1 MLKAEPKGCAGEEV
15 RKWGKKK
22 KSKRWPQGFW
32 SELGLELSAPTSI
45 LLLLPSA
52 LYSLFTDIFH
62 LQVQNCPSFSCD
74 TVFAVLFSF
83 SFIFNLKVTKKQTKP
98 GKHKLPHP
106 ELNSIWWDLEKE
118 MATHSSVL
126 AWRIPGTAELGGLPS
141 SIALSRTRLKWLS
154 SMFYIQGII
163 ELLTHPTMFCPQSK
177 SVVTD
182 GHEIKIKEK

>member
-1 MLKAEPKGCAGEEV
+1 MNIARVQTRDDSGGGEKWSNSGYMLKAEPKGCAGEEV

-45 LLLLPSA
+45 LLLPSA

-141 SIALSRTRLKWLS
+141 MGSHR
-154 SMFYIQGII
+154 
-163 ELLTHPTMFCPQSK
+163 
-177 SVVTD
+177 V
-182 GHEIKIKEK
+182 GHD